1 MPSLEDT
8 RGLLLTP
15 KGATLMLFAEHL
27 VATPRSLLKHK
38 MGEGSHLSSLGVGH
52 PGIWSLGSRGKPTV
66 TPQLEKTP
74 T

>member
-1 MPSLEDT
+1 MQ
-8 RGLLLTP
+8 
-15 KGATLMLFAEHL
+15 FAEHL
-27 VATPRSLLKHK
+27 VAMPRSLLKHK
-38 MGEGSHLSSLGVGH
+38 MGEGSHLSSLGVAR